1 VGVVGTEWFLTLEDR
16 HGAEVGTGGGLD
28 FLVDWRRILERA
40 PGSQMRVEV
49 RSAFLQA
56 SEIPHPVNGGLH
68 GTLIENPTSY
78 ALTRASA
85 QGGVGT

>member
-40 PGSQMRVEV
+40 PGSQMR
-49 RSAFLQA
+49 
-56 SEIPHPVNGGLH
+56 
-68 GTLIENPTSY
+68 
-78 ALTRASA
+78 
-85 QGGVGT
+85 